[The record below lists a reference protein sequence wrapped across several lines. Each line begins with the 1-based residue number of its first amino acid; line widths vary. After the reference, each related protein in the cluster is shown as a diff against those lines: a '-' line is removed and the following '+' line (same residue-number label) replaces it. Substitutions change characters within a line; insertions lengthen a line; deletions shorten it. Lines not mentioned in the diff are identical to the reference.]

1 MVCKN
6 VNYIAVVL
14 AILYVFYQNKT
25 AKVLTEQRKIIT
37 FATILLNTNKK
48 NVIQNMKELV
58 KYLGVVLILIGVVI
72 FIIYSQTVGGGNGY
86 LWGGLTC
93 VILGFIAHIYLN
105 KYIK

>member
-1 MVCKN
+1 
-6 VNYIAVVL
+6 
-14 AILYVFYQNKT
+14 
-25 AKVLTEQRKIIT
+25 
-37 FATILLNTNKK
+37 
-48 NVIQNMKELV
+48 MKELV